1 MNQLLGV
8 LHVLAGIVFIVG
20 GVFLLYAVVAVGF
33 ELLRIFSRWL
43 QQH

>member
-1 MNQLLGV
+1 MIQNV
-8 LHVLAGIVFIVG
+8 LHVVGGVVFIIV